1 MHLRRKKPA
10 PTSLE
15 QIFAGDDGDD
25 RTRYEAGG
33 PDLRLSGIFDRFNLQ
48 RAVNQLAAGY
58 KATFILHDVHGYD
71 HTEIA
76 EVLECSVGTSKSQLH
91 KARKLIRE
99 FLRGLS
105 TTGAGRT
112 AERPTVRSS

>member
-1 MHLRRKKPA
+1 MHLRRKKPV

-15 QIFAGDDGDD
+15 QVFAGDDGED

-33 PDLRLSGIFDRFNLQ
+33 PDLRLSGIFDRFNLR
-48 RAVNQLAAGY
+48 RAVNQLAACY

-76 EVLECSVGTSKSQLH
+76 EILGCSVGTSKSQLH
-91 KARKLIRE
+91 KARKQIRE
-99 FLRGLS
+99 FLRGVQHYSGQATLN
-105 TTGAGRT
+105 A
-112 AERPTVRSS
+112 